1 MTPMTFSEL
10 TANCTEAERVALVFY
25 LGAIR
30 YRSTIQAL
38 LPQGEIVNPHVSP
51 HVPEP
56 KRFPYEPRKP

>member
-10 TANCTEAERVALVFY
+10 TANCTQAERVALAFY

-30 YRSTIQAL
+30 YRNTIQAL
-38 LPQGEIVNPHVSP
+38 LPQGEIVNPHVFP

-56 KRFPYEPRKP
+56 KRFPERTGE